1 MARYADGLIAEG
13 EHILLRT
20 RQHWFSIVAYTVAF
34 WILAAIAAGFF
45 VLGQVTDWAFFNWV
59 ALIAF
64 VGALIWVGW
73 RYASW
78 TFQDYII
85 TNRRVMQVEGIVN
98 KVSKDSSLEKIND
111 AVLRQGLFG
120 RLLHFGD
127 LSILT
132 ASDTTVDDFKMLND
146 AANFKK
152 AMLNA
157 KYALEREVAAPMPSP
172 PLRAPS
178 TSAEGSTAPAATAG
192 GGTGRGGR
200 TDRAAAGGSRG
211 RRDVARGSHRH
222 APPAGRPA
230 RPRSHQ
236 RGRVRGEEGRA
247 ARAALSPVA
256 PRTVG
261 LPSPAP
267 ENRGSACSA

>member
-34 WILAAIAAGFF
+34 WILVAIAVGSF
-45 VLGQVTDWAFFNWV
+45 VLGRITDWSVFNWI
-59 ALIAF
+59 ALVTFI
-64 VGALIWVGW
+64 GALIWVGW

-127 LSILT
+127 LQILT

-146 AANFKK
+146 AAGFKK
-152 AMLNA
+152 TMLNA

-172 PLRAPS
+172 PLRVPTTAPAVGSADAAGAAPAIADSGS
-178 TSAEGSTAPAATAG
+178 TTGSTAASA
-192 GGTGRGGR
+192 
-200 TDRAAAGGSRG
+200 
-211 RRDVARGSHRH
+211 
-222 APPAGRPA
+222 APPAMTPEEVTDTLHRLADLRDRGAISAAEYEAKKAELLGR
-230 RPRSHQ
+230 
-236 RGRVRGEEGRA
+236 
-247 ARAALSPVA
+247 L
-256 PRTVG
+256 
-261 LPSPAP
+261 
-267 ENRGSACSA
+267 

>member
-45 VLGQVTDWAFFNWV
+45 VLGQVTDWSFFNWV

-192 GGTGRGGR
+192 
-200 TDRAAAGGSRG
+200 AAPAG
-211 RRDVARGSHRH
+211 AAEPT
-222 APPAGRPA
+222 APPPA
-230 RPRSHQ
+230 
-236 RGRVRGEEGRA
+236 
-247 ARAALSPVA
+247 
-256 PRTVG
+256 
-261 LPSPAP
+261 AP
-267 ENRGSACSA
+267 EGVAMSPEEVTDTLHRLADLRDRGAISAAEYEAKKAELLERL

>member
-20 RQHWFSIVAYTVAF
+20 RQHWFSIVAYTVGLLDPGRDRRRVLRARPGHRLVVLQLGRPDCLRRCLDLGR
-34 WILAAIAAGFF
+34 LALRQLD
-45 VLGQVTDWAFFNWV
+45 V
-59 ALIAF
+59 
-64 VGALIWVGW
+64 
-73 RYASW
+73 
-78 TFQDYII
+78 QDYII

-192 GGTGRGGR
+192 
-200 TDRAAAGGSRG
+200 AAPAG
-211 RRDVARGSHRH
+211 AAEPT
-222 APPAGRPA
+222 APPPA
-230 RPRSHQ
+230 
-236 RGRVRGEEGRA
+236 
-247 ARAALSPVA
+247 
-256 PRTVG
+256 
-261 LPSPAP
+261 AP
-267 ENRGSACSA
+267 EGVAMSPEEVTDTLHRLADLRDRGAISAAEYEAKKAELLERL

>member
-34 WILAAIAAGFF
+34 WILAAIAVGFF
-45 VLGQVTDWAFFNWV
+45 LLGRITNWDIFNWV
-59 ALIAF
+59 ALISF

-127 LSILT
+127 LQILT

-152 AMLNA
+152 QMLNA

-172 PLRAPS
+172 PLRVPS
-178 TSAEGSTAPAATAG
+178 GPAGDAGSAAPAAAE
-192 GGTGRGGR
+192 
-200 TDRAAAGGSRG
+200 A
-211 RRDVARGSHRH
+211 VA
-222 APPAGRPA
+222 
-230 RPRSHQ
+230 
-236 RGRVRGEEGRA
+236 
-247 ARAALSPVA
+247 
-256 PRTVG
+256 
-261 LPSPAP
+261 PAP
-267 ENRGSACSA
+267 EGAARGADEAAGVAQSSEDVTDTLHRLADLRDRGAISAAEYEAKKAELLERL

>member
-1 MARYADGLIAEG
+1 MARYADGLIADG

-20 RQHWFSIVAYTVAF
+20 RQHWFSIVAYTLAF
-34 WILAAIAAGFF
+34 WVLAAIAAGFF
-45 VLGQVTDWAFFNWV
+45 VLGRVTGWDLFNWV

-127 LSILT
+127 LQILT

-146 AANFKK
+146 AAGFKK
-152 AMLNA
+152 TMLNA

-172 PLRAPS
+172 PLRVPTGDAPG
-178 TSAEGSTAPAATAG
+178 GSSAG
-192 GGTGRGGR
+192 GATV
-200 TDRAAAGGSRG
+200 TPVASSEAAASTVTTETLHRLADLRDRG
-211 RRDVARGSHRH
+211 AIS
-222 APPAGRPA
+222 
-230 RPRSHQ
+230 
-236 RGRVRGEEGRA
+236 A
-247 ARAALSPVA
+247 ADYEAKKAEL
-256 PRTVG
+256 
-261 LPSPAP
+261 L
-267 ENRGSACSA
+267 NRL

>member
-13 EHILLRT
+13 EHIILRT

-34 WILAAIAAGFF
+34 WVLAAIAAAFF
-45 VLGQVTDWAFFNWV
+45 VLGRVTGWDIFNWV
-59 ALIAF
+59 ALISF

-85 TNRRVMQVEGIVN
+85 TNRRVMQVEGIIN

-127 LSILT
+127 LQILT

-152 AMLNA
+152 QMLNA
-157 KYALEREVAAPMPSP
+157 KYALEREVASPMPSP
-172 PLRAPS
+172 PLRVPTGDGAGGAVAAA
-178 TSAEGSTAPAATAG
+178 TGTVPAAGESAG
-192 GGTGRGGR
+192 GEGAADTPDEVTETLHRLADLRDRGAIS
-200 TDRAAAGGSRG
+200 AAEYEAKKAELLER
-211 RRDVARGSHRH
+211 
-222 APPAGRPA
+222 
-230 RPRSHQ
+230 
-236 RGRVRGEEGRA
+236 
-247 ARAALSPVA
+247 L
-256 PRTVG
+256 
-261 LPSPAP
+261 
-267 ENRGSACSA
+267 

>member
-34 WILAAIAAGFF
+34 WILVAIAVGSFL
-45 VLGQVTDWAFFNWV
+45 LGRATNWSIFNWIALVTFV
-59 ALIAF
+59 A
-64 VGALIWVGW
+64 ALIWIGW

-78 TFQDYII
+78 SFQDYII

-111 AVLRQGLFG
+111 AVLRQGIFG

-127 LSILT
+127 LQILT

-146 AANFKK
+146 APGFKK
-152 AMLNA
+152 TMLNA

-172 PLRAPS
+172 PLRVPTVAAAGASGDAVGATPAPGDDGAAAGPPAAPS
-178 TSAEGSTAPAATAG
+178 APAAQTTMTPEEVTDTLHRLADLRDRG
-192 GGTGRGGR
+192 AISAAEYEAKKAELLGR
-200 TDRAAAGGSRG
+200 
-211 RRDVARGSHRH
+211 
-222 APPAGRPA
+222 
-230 RPRSHQ
+230 
-236 RGRVRGEEGRA
+236 
-247 ARAALSPVA
+247 L
-256 PRTVG
+256 
-261 LPSPAP
+261 
-267 ENRGSACSA
+267 